1 MAVNETL
8 RVLRTLH
15 YDATH
20 YSLFLQAGTIGA
32 STRAGHF
39 AMLQAGDGLR
49 PYLRRAFS
57 IADVTT
63 VAGVPAIEFVVKAVG
78 VGTTALGRLPE
89 GTPVPVL
96 GPLGV
101 PFPADDLGP
110 TDRVAL
116 VAGGIGLA
124 PLVLLARTLAARGIP
139 ADLYYGG
146 RNENDVLKRADFERF
161 LGPHRCRY
169 ATDDGSL
176 GRRGLVTDLLEYA
189 LGSGTSL
196 PAPFRVRPA
205 PHVPDARGA
214 RRAPRARRLVR
225 DGVRDGLRVRRL
237 PRLRRADDGRP
248 LRDDLQGGA
257 LPAAVRD
264 RLEEDLMAVDL
275 SVQLG
280 RLRLKNPIGT
290 ASGTFG
296 YGLEFTDYLDLAD
309 ARRDLASRASPGVRA
324 TGTRRRAS
332 ARRTRGC

>member
-15 YDATH
+15 YDAAH

-78 VGTTALGRLPE
+78 VGTTALGLLPA

-110 TDRVAL
+110 ADRVAL

-176 GRRGLVTDLLEYA
+176 GRRGLVTDVLEHA
-189 LGSGTSL
+189 LGGGISY
-196 PAPFRVRPA
+196 
-205 PHVPDARGA
+205 
-214 RRAPRARRLVR
+214 RRLFACGPLPMFRTLAALVEKAGL
-225 DGVRDGLRVRRL
+225 DASFAMESEMACGFGVCLGCVAPTTEGRFATICKEGPCL
-237 PRLRRADDGRP
+237 PP
-248 LRDDLQGGA
+248 
-257 LPAAVRD
+257 
-264 RLEEDLMAVDL
+264 
-275 SVQLG
+275 
-280 RLRLKNPIGT
+280 
-290 ASGTFG
+290 
-296 YGLEFTDYLDLAD
+296 
-309 ARRDLASRASPGVRA
+309 
-324 TGTRRRAS
+324 S
-332 ARRTRGC
+332 AIDWKRI